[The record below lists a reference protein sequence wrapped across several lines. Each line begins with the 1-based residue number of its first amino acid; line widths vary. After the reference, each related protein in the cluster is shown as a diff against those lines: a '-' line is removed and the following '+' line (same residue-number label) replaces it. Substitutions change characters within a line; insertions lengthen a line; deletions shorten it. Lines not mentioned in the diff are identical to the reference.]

1 MTSAA
6 LRALAMALLVLVS
19 GGRSIAMAARPPQP
33 KELPGDPTVPGDPYA
48 EREWYDS
55 LASGLEAPRGDGTID
70 DAAAVYLDAAL
81 GCETTL
87 HDPVRALRL
96 YNGVLQAAPDSPQA
110 HRARAR
116 IAALVAQGAVVAVQD
131 EEADVRDPG
140 PDAAHDGEARDLAE
154 VVRRAD
160 ELAVAEVV
168 RRVERLT
175 YIQWPGAAEAAL
187 WLAEW
192 HRRHGRYAAAITA
205 YETVMR
211 RFDRT
216 AEARSAKRAAVTC
229 ALDARR
235 WDEAA
240 ERAMALDV
248 EDEGDRILRDD
259 VLARAVIGRLRATRV
274 RWCWLVF
281 AVVIAALG
289 ASLVE
294 ASLRGGR
301 RRPVLRPGAELWFVV
316 PVAAVLYGLALTT
329 NALIAPAVLVVSVG
343 GIALSWLSGA
353 GLDTLR
359 SAGREVRVRAI
370 AHALLG
376 VAGVASLLYVA
387 LMRHQLLDL
396 VIETAKF
403 GPGQ

>member
-1 MTSAA
+1 MA
-6 LRALAMALLVLVS
+6 LRALAMALLVLVV
-19 GGRSIAMAARPPQP
+19 GGRSNAMAARSPQP
-33 KELPGDPTVPGDPYA
+33 KELPGDPTVPADPYA
-48 EREWYDS
+48 EREWYD
-55 LASGLEAPRGDGTID
+55 D
-70 DAAAVYLDAAL
+70 
-81 GCETTL
+81 
-87 HDPVRALRL
+87 
-96 YNGVLQAAPDSPQA
+96 PDSPQA
-110 HRARAR
+110 GRARVR
-116 IAALVAQGAVVAVQD
+116 IAALVALGVVDAVHD
-131 EEADVRDPG
+131 EEAG
-140 PDAAHDGEARDLAE
+140 GLEAGADAAHDGEARDLTE

-160 ELAVAEVV
+160 EIPVAEVV

-175 YIQWPGAAEAAL
+175 YIQWPGAPEAAL

-211 RFDRT
+211 RFPGTD
-216 AEARSAKRAAVTC
+216 EARSAKRAAVTC
-229 ALDARR
+229 ALDAGR
-235 WDEAA
+235 WDEAG
-240 ERAMALDV
+240 ERAMDLDFR
-248 EDEGDRILRDD
+248 DEGDRILRDD
-259 VLARAVIGRLRATRV
+259 VLAKAVIGRQRASRV
-274 RWCWLVF
+274 AWCWLVF

-301 RRPVLRPGAELWFVV
+301 RRPVLRPGTELWFVL

-343 GIALSWLSGA
+343 GISLSWLSGA

-359 SAGREVRVRAI
+359 SAGRELRVRAI

-376 VAGVASLLYVA
+376 VAGVASLLYIA

-396 VIETAKF
+396 VIETATF